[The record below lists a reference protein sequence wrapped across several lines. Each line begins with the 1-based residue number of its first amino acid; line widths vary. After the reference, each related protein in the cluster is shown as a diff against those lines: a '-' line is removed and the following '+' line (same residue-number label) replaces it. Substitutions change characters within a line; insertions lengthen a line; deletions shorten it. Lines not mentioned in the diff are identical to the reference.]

1 MKQAFI
7 IGLIIGLA
15 FCVQTAH
22 GQVAADTSALRKRDA
37 ADTTKLRNPIAA
49 DTSKLLKP
57 NESVLEE
64 VVVTGTLKEVKR
76 VESPV
81 PVEVYTAAFLK
92 KNPAIHV
99 FEGLL
104 HVNGVRP
111 QSNCN
116 ICNTGEIRI
125 NGLPGPYT
133 MVLIDGMPIV
143 SSLSTV
149 YGLSGIPASMVER
162 IEIVKGPAS
171 TLYGSEAIGGLINVI
186 TKKTGTAPHLSADL
200 MTTTWGEINTDLGFT
215 TQVSRKATLLSGL
228 NYFNYSNPI
237 DQNKDGFTDLS
248 LQQRLSIFQKWS
260 FQRKHDRQ
268 FSIATRYLYEDRWG
282 GQMNWNK
289 SFRGTDA
296 VYGESIYTNR
306 LEVLGNY
313 QLPTTEKL
321 LLSFSLNHHHQNSMY
336 GNTLYQ
342 AKQKVGFAQLVW
354 DKKMGQHDWLVGTA
368 LRYNYYNDN
377 TPATGATDPASM
389 GINPQRIVLPGLF
402 AQNEITFNQQHKL
415 LLGIRYDYNS
425 AHGHIVTPRIAYK
438 YTINQQQFLRFNMGT
453 GFRVVN
459 LFTEDHAAL
468 SGARKVVLTEQL
480 KPERSFNVN
489 LNYIHKFYGKGNTA
503 TTLDVSAFYTY
514 FNNRIV
520 GDFETD
526 PNQIIYANLN
536 GHAVSNGL
544 SVNADMAFNNGIK
557 LNIGATYMDVALHN
571 NGQKEQQILTERFSG
586 TWSLSYKI
594 PSIHLDID
602 YTGNVYSPMRLPL
615 LGPLDPRQPY
625 SPWYSLQ
632 NIQLTFHYWRGIE
645 LYAGVKNLLNF
656 LPTRFSPFLIAR
668 ANDPFDKQ
676 VQFQPNGQVQ
686 ATPDNPYA
694 LSFDP
699 TYMFVPNQGIRGFLG
714 IRYTIK

>member
-1 MKQAFI
+1 MKFSAI
-7 IGLIIGLA
+7 ILA
-15 FCVQTAH
+15 FSLVLGNSINAFAQLP
-22 GQVAADTSALRKRDA
+22 ADTSR
-37 ADTTKLRNPIAA
+37 
-49 DTSKLLKP
+49 LLKLMQA
-57 NESVLEE
+57 ELAE

-81 PVEVYTAAFLK
+81 PVEVYSAAFLK
-92 KNPAIHV
+92 KNPAFHI

-125 NGLPGPYT
+125 NGLPGAYT

-186 TKKTGTAPHLSADL
+186 TKKTGTAPHLAAD
-200 MTTTWGEINTDLGFT
+200 MMATTWGELNTDLGFT
-215 TQVSRKATLLSGL
+215 TQVGSKATVLTGI

-237 DQNKDGFTDLS
+237 DNNKDGFTDLT
-248 LQQRLSIFQKWS
+248 LQNRVSVFQKWS
-260 FQRKHDRQ
+260 IQQKQNRTLNL
-268 FSIATRYLYEDRWG
+268 AARYFYEDRWG
-282 GQMNWNK
+282 GEMNWNK
-289 SFRGTDA
+289 GFRGTEA

-306 LEVLGNY
+306 VELLGNY
-313 QLPTTEKL
+313 QLPTTEKISL
-321 LLSFSLNHHHQNSMY
+321 AFSLNHHHQNSMY
-336 GNTLYQ
+336 GNTSYIG
-342 AKQKVGFAQLVW
+342 KQQVGFAQMVW
-354 DKKMGQHDWLVGTA
+354 DKTISKHDFLLGA
-368 LRYNYYNDN
+368 AMRYTYYNDN
-377 TPATGATDPASM
+377 TPATGSTDRSKM
-389 GINPQRIVLPGLF
+389 GTQPQRILLPGIF
-402 AQNEITFNQQHKL
+402 AQDEISFNEQHKL
-415 LLGIRYDYNS
+415 LLGLRYDYNS
-425 AHGHIVTPRIAYK
+425 AHGNIFTPRIAYK
-438 YTINQQQFLRFNMGT
+438 YTINNQQFLRLNMGT

-480 KPERSFNVN
+480 KPEQSFNIN
-489 LNYIHKFYGKGNTA
+489 LNYIHKLYGKGSAA
-503 TTLDVSAFYTY
+503 TTIDFTAFYTY

-526 PNQIIYANLN
+526 PNQIIYSNLN
-536 GHAVSNGL
+536 GHAISKGVSA
-544 SVNADMAFNNGIK
+544 NADITLKNGIK

-571 NGQKEQQILTERFSG
+571 NGLKEQQILTERFSG
-586 TWSLSYKI
+586 TWSLSYRI

-632 NIQLTFHYWRGIE
+632 NLQFTFHYWHGIE
-645 LYAGVKNLLNF
+645 LYGGVKNLLNF
-656 LPTRFSPFLIAR
+656 LPTRHSPFLIAR
-668 ANDPFDKQ
+668 ANDPFDKS
-676 VQFQPNGQVQ
+676 VQFQPNGQVR
-686 ATPDNPYA
+686 ATADNPYA

-699 TYMFVPNQGIRGFLG
+699 TYMFAPNQGIRGFLG

>member
-1 MKQAFI
+1 MKFWAIISVLSLVMGNSFNAFAQ
-7 IGLIIGLA
+7 LS
-15 FCVQTAH
+15 VDTA
-22 GQVAADTSALRKRDA
+22 R
-37 ADTTKLRNPIAA
+37 
-49 DTSKLLKP
+49 LLKP
-57 NESVLEE
+57 MQAELAE

-81 PVEVYTAAFLK
+81 PVEVYSAAFLK
-92 KNPAIHV
+92 KNPAFHI

-125 NGLPGPYT
+125 NGLPGAYT

-186 TKKTGTAPHLSADL
+186 TKKTGTAPHLAAD
-200 MTTTWGEINTDLGFT
+200 MMATTWGELNTDIGFT
-215 TQVSRKATLLSGL
+215 TQVSGKASVLTGF

-237 DQNKDGFTDLS
+237 DNNQDGFTDLT
-248 LQQRLSIFQKWS
+248 LQQRVSVFQKWS
-260 FQRKHDRQ
+260 IQQKQNRTLNL
-268 FSIATRYLYEDRWG
+268 AARYFYEDRWG
-282 GQMNWNK
+282 GEMNWNK
-289 SFRGTDA
+289 GFRGTDA

-306 LEVLGNY
+306 VELLGNY
-313 QLPTTEKL
+313 QLPTTEKIRL
-321 LLSFSLNHHHQNSMY
+321 DLSLNHHHQNSMY
-336 GNTLYQ
+336 GNTLYMG
-342 AKQKVGFAQLVW
+342 KQQVGFAQMVW
-354 DKKMGQHDWLVGTA
+354 DKAIGKNDFLLGAAM
-368 LRYNYYNDN
+368 RYTYYNDN
-377 TPATGATDPASM
+377 TPATGSTNRAKM
-389 GINPQRIVLPGLF
+389 GTQPQRILLPGIF
-402 AQNEITFNQQHKL
+402 AQDEITFNEKHKL
-415 LLGIRYDYNS
+415 LVGLRYDYNS
-425 AHGHIVTPRIAYK
+425 VHGNIFTPRIAYK
-438 YTINQQQFLRFNMGT
+438 YTINNQQFFRLNMGT

-480 KPERSFNVN
+480 KPEQSFNIN
-489 LNYIHKFYGKGNTA
+489 LNYIHKIYGRGAAA
-503 TTLDVSAFYTY
+503 TTLDFSAFYTY

-526 PNQIIYANLN
+526 PNQIIYSNLK
-536 GHAVSNGL
+536 GHAISKGVSA
-544 SVNADMAFNNGIK
+544 NADIALNNGIK
-557 LNIGATYMDVALHN
+557 LNIGATYMDVALYN
-571 NGQKEQQILTERFSG
+571 NNQKEQQILTERFSG
-586 TWSLSYKI
+586 TWSLSYRI
-594 PSIHLDID
+594 PSIHLDMD

-632 NIQLTFHYWRGIE
+632 NIQFTFHYWHGIE
-645 LYAGVKNLLNF
+645 LYGGVKNILNF
-656 LPTRFSPFLIAR
+656 LPTRHSPFLIAR
-668 ANDPFDKQ
+668 ANDPFDKS
-676 VQFQPNGQVQ
+676 VQFQPNGQVR
-686 ATPDNPYA
+686 ATADNPYA

-699 TYMFVPNQGIRGFLG
+699 TYMFAPNQGIRGFLG